1 MASHKLGQTDHDAK
15 NKPLV
20 KMASIFETGNGAK
33 LQTLAFCARFT
44 GVTDAAAMPLL
55 ALLVDQR
62 HTTTYDAVYAIVQLA
77 VCLAYFFGKFS
88 NFIFVLLF

>member
-1 MASHKLGQTDHDAK
+1 MASHKLGQTNRDAK
-15 NKPLV
+15 NKKWQVFL
-20 KMASIFETGNGAK
+20 KTGNGAK

-62 HTTTYDAVYAIVQLA
+62 HTTTYGAVYAIVQLA

-88 NFIFVLLF
+88 NFICVLLF